1 MPTTARSRCE
11 RPISNWHR
19 LDVSL
24 VSKQITSSEARK
36 ACRARSCCVRESGES
51 QQGVWIVPLVRISL
65 HSNADHSYAAA
76 IGDAVHQ
83 ALVQTMNVPA
93 DDKFQI
99 ITGHGSSQIVYPR
112 EYLGIRHTD
121 AIVIIQITLNSGRT
135 VEQKRALY
143 AAVADL
149 LGAAPGVPRSDI
161 IINLV
166 EVVKENW
173 SFGDG
178 IAQYAT

>member
-1 MPTTARSRCE
+1 
-11 RPISNWHR
+11 
-19 LDVSL
+19 
-24 VSKQITSSEARK
+24 
-36 ACRARSCCVRESGES
+36 
-51 QQGVWIVPLVRISL
+51 VPLVRIAL
-65 HSNADHSYAAA
+65 HHNVDPAYAAA
-76 IGDAVHQ
+76 VSDGVHR
-83 ALVQTMNVPA
+83 AMIETINVPA

-99 ITGHGSSQIVYPR
+99 VTSDADTLLVYAP

-121 AIVIIQITLNSGRT
+121 AIVIIQITLNTGRT

-143 AAVADL
+143 AKIADL
-149 LGAAPGVPRSDI
+149 LATAPGVARSEI